1 MNNKGQAL
9 VEFVLVLPIILMIL
23 FAIVD
28 MGMIFTKKAELEND
42 SYEIVEM
49 VNNNN
54 SINDIRS
61 VYKDIDINISVKDK
75 YQIIYLKENV
85 DMVTPGMS
93 KIIGDPFVI
102 EVERVIPYET

>member
-9 VEFVLVLPIILMIL
+9 IEFVLVLPVIMMIL

-28 MGMIFTKKAELEND
+28 MGMIFTNKARLEND
-42 SYEIVEM
+42 SYEIVELIESGK
-49 VNNNN
+49 
-54 SINDIRS
+54 SIDEINQL
-61 VYKDIDINISVKDK
+61 YKDIDIYTTINNGYKVISIKK
-75 YQIIYLKENV
+75 NV
-85 DMVTPGMS
+85 NMITPGMS

>member
-28 MGMIFTKKAELEND
+28 MGMIFTKKAKLEND
-42 SYEIVEM
+42 SYEIVELIK
-49 VNNNN
+49 NDT
-54 SINDIRS
+54 SIDEIRS

-75 YQIIYLKENV
+75 YQVINIKENV

-102 EVERVIPYET
+102 EIERVIPYET

>member
-28 MGMIFTKKAELEND
+28 MGMIFTNKARLEND

-49 VNNNN
+49 VKNDT
-54 SINDIRS
+54 SIDDIRNI
-61 VYKDIDINISVKDK
+61 YKDMDINVSIKDNYQVIS
-75 YQIIYLKENV
+75 IKENV
-85 DMVTPGMS
+85 DMITPGMS

-102 EVERVIPYET
+102 EIERVIPYEA

>member
-49 VNNNN
+49 VKNNN
-54 SINDIRS
+54 SIDDIRN

-75 YQIIYLKENV
+75 YQIIYLKKNV

-93 KIIGDPFVI
+93 KIMGDPFVVEI
-102 EVERVIPYET
+102 ERVIPYET

>member
-1 MNNKGQAL
+1 MDNKGQAL

-28 MGMIFTKKAELEND
+28 MGMIFTKKASLEND

-49 VNNNN
+49 VKNNN
-54 SINDIRS
+54 SIDDIRN
-61 VYKDIDINISVKDK
+61 VYNDIDINISVKDK
-75 YQIIYLKENV
+75 YQIIYLKKNV

-93 KIIGDPFVI
+93 RIIGDPFVI